1 MQPPESSTDG
11 SPSPTRRQLQ
21 GPRPPQLRVRKDS
34 HMIKKPPIAPHPQAP
49 PRPPQHAAAGPSQSR
64 QPVIIY
70 AVSPKVIHTTV
81 TDFMS
86 LVQRLTGSSSADH
99 ASSANR
105 GDVSPAARLASIERT
120 SPRERERDRE
130 REVASDIMG
139 MVEGIEVGQG
149 HNPGIL
155 SPAPATLP
163 PISPGYFFSPRSDPH
178 GFSILQD
185 LSSPFNLGNNMF
197 MTSPSTLFSAPNP
210 FNQGNNMFMTSPS
223 TLFSAPMA
231 SPSPSSFDLFNQQFF
246 DF

>member
-1 MQPPESSTDG
+1 M
-11 SPSPTRRQLQ
+11 
-21 GPRPPQLRVRKDS
+21 
-34 HMIKKPPIAPHPQAP
+34 
-49 PRPPQHAAAGPSQSR
+49 
-64 QPVIIY
+64 
-70 AVSPKVIHTTV
+70 
-81 TDFMS
+81 
-86 LVQRLTGSSSADH
+86 
-99 ASSANR
+99 
-105 GDVSPAARLASIERT
+105 SPAARLASIERT

-155 SPAPATLP
+155 SPAPSTLP

-185 LSSPFNLGNNMF
+185 LSSPF
-197 MTSPSTLFSAPNP
+197 NP

-231 SPSPSSFDLFNQQFF
+231 SPSPSSFDLFNPQFF

>member
-1 MQPPESSTDG
+1 MQPPESSSDG

-34 HMIKKPPIAPHPQAP
+34 HMIKKPPIAPQPSHPQAP

-86 LVQRLTGSSSADH
+86 LVQRLTGSSSGDH
-99 ASSANR
+99 ASSSSSANR

-185 LSSPFNLGNNMF
+185 LSSPFN
-197 MTSPSTLFSAPNP
+197 P

>member
-34 HMIKKPPIAPHPQAP
+34 HVIKKPPIVPQPHAP
-49 PRPPQHAAAGPSQSR
+49 PRPPAEGPSQNR

-70 AVSPKVIHTTV
+70 AVSPKVIHTTA

-86 LVQRLTGSSSADH
+86 LVQRLTGSSSSDQ
-99 ASSANR
+99 ASGSGNR

-120 SPRERERDRE
+120 SPRPKEREKDRQIGN
-130 REVASDIMG
+130 DIMG
-139 MVEGIEVGQG
+139 MVEGIEMGQ
-149 HNPGIL
+149 NPGIL
-155 SPAPATLP
+155 SPAPGTLP
-163 PISPGYFFSPRSDPH
+163 PISPGFFFSPRSDPH
-178 GFSILQD
+178 GYSILQD
-185 LSSPFNLGNNMF
+185 LSSPL
-197 MTSPSTLFSAPNP
+197 
-210 FNQGNNMFMTSPS
+210 FNQGNMFMPSPLFNQGSVFMPSPS

-246 DF
+246 DFQ

>member
-1 MQPPESSTDG
+1 MQPPESSSDD

-21 GPRPPQLRVRKDS
+21 GPRPPQLRVRKES
-34 HMIKKPPIAPHPQAP
+34 HMIKKPPIVPQPSHPQAP

-86 LVQRLTGSSSADH
+86 LVQRLTGSSSGDH

-185 LSSPFNLGNNMF
+185 LSSPFN
-197 MTSPSTLFSAPNP
+197 P